1 MLLSTFVYVLF
12 PLLSAF
18 VVVWTF
24 TIFDRAKVELG
35 FEHYAEKAQPDTFLK
50 MPANATVNLGY
61 SLLGVYWLWRVNK
74 RKTKL
79 RDQAFFYYLFAW
91 MSVFYGLV
99 QFGRIVTQT
108 RLFAVMDQW
117 FTLPFFAWVVCWNEF
132 MFRGYWQSS
141 RYLFIMRISVLS
153 YFVVLFHDFGFEAVL
168 GIHIFAAL
176 VYSLRTQYKPGLG
189 TYRSRISF
197 TFALI
202 SCVGFVC
209 LKLADHLLS
218 QYSLFQTFTGHFWS
232 KVFDVAQIHFAA
244 DFFQNLGTRNKKAK
258 HQ

>member
-1 MLLSTFVYVLF
+1 MLLSTFVYVLC

-18 VVVWTF
+18 IVVWTF
-24 TIFDRAKVELG
+24 TIFDHAKVELG

-61 SLLGVYWLWRVNK
+61 SLVGVYWLWRVNK

-132 MFRGYWQSS
+132 MYRGYWQSS
-141 RYLFIMRISVLS
+141 RYFFMMRTSVLS

-168 GIHIFAAL
+168 GIHILAAL

-189 TYRSRISF
+189 TYRSWISF
-197 TFALI
+197 TFAFI
-202 SCVGFVC
+202 SCAGFVF
-209 LKLADHLLS
+209 LKLADHHLA

-258 HQ
+258 H